1 MIASTSPAV
10 VRSTSISQRK
20 AGFTILEAMVVVA
33 IIAISAALAAPALS
47 AAMAQRRASEAT
59 HELVRIGARARSESI
74 AYGRA
79 HLLQYQQASGG
90 SGTFGSV
97 QLWRGRVNQCAANDW
112 SAIGVGS
119 ACTST
124 PNCVEAVDMGT
135 YDQGSHQVRMT
146 IESGPTTANV
156 CFQPDG
162 EMRFQSG
169 TGAWSST
176 PPGSGTQGITF
187 LFERLESGTN
197 AGVDRRVVFP
207 FGSTP
212 RILR

>member
-1 MIASTSPAV
+1 VVHPSTS
-10 VRSTSISQRK
+10 RNRR

-47 AAMAQRRASEAT
+47 EAMAQRRAGEAT
-59 HELVRIGARARSESI
+59 HELVRIGARARSEAV

-79 HLLQYQQASGG
+79 HLLQYADTGDG
-90 SGTFGSV
+90 RV
-97 QLWRGRVNQCAANDW
+97 QLWRGRVNLCAANDW
-112 SAIGVGS
+112 GTILTGS
-119 ACTST
+119 CGAN
-124 PNCVEAVDMGT
+124 PDCVDQLDMSFYDHGT
-135 YDQGSHQVRMT
+135 HRVRMS
-146 IESGPTTANV
+146 IPGGPATANV

-169 TGAWSST
+169 AGGWTTT
-176 PPGSGTQGITF
+176 PPGSGSQGIVF
-187 LFERLESGTN
+187 LFERLEDGAN

-207 FGSTP
+207 FGATP